1 MKGHENQEKR
11 FQQQKQYKKQKSK
24 QKQQALYLYTRKYN
38 ASNAYCLHE
47 LSNEFSSMDFLT
59 LTHGNSSAICDQK
72 YR

>member
-1 MKGHENQEKR
+1 METRRNVFNNKNNK
-11 FQQQKQYKKQKSK
+11 KKQKSK

>member
-1 MKGHENQEKR
+1 MKTRRNVFNNKNNI
-11 FQQQKQYKKQKSK
+11 KKQKSK

-47 LSNEFSSMDFLT
+47 LSHEFSSMDFLT

>member
-1 MKGHENQEKR
+1 METRRNVFNNKNNI
-11 FQQQKQYKKQKSK
+11 KKQKSK

-59 LTHGNSSAICDQK
+59 LTHGNSSTICDQK
-72 YR
+72 YK

>member
-1 MKGHENQEKR
+1 METRRNVFNNKNNI
-11 FQQQKQYKKQKSK
+11 KKQKSK